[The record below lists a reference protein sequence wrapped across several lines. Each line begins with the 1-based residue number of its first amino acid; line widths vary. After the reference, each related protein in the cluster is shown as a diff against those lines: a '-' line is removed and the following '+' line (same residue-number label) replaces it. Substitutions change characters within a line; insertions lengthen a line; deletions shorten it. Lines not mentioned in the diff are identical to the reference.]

1 MGTFRSWTGVPLE
14 DLVAEAQAHGAH
26 SPATIEIIRR
36 FEALTMSLGARYAAG
51 KPHRDD
57 IENAARYALTRAIQ
71 RHRGPIETFPGYAKR
86 YMTGAAS
93 RELGRWLAPTGMAI
107 VAIADMREK
116 DIAEAMLVEAGSR
129 HGDWGDG
136 ETADII
142 MKLDSSRQLLL
153 ARRYIADEELAKI
166 AADAGTSVSAV
177 SQRLSA
183 VHRKIR
189 AMLAA

>member
-1 MGTFRSWTGVPLE
+1 MGTIRSWTRAPLE
-14 DLVAEAQAHGAH
+14 ELVAEAQVRGMY
-26 SPATIEIIRR
+26 SRATTEVIRQ
-36 FEALTMSLGARYAAG
+36 FEPLTMSLGARYAAG

-57 IENAARYALTRAIQ
+57 IENAARYALTQAIQ
-71 RHRGPIETFPGYAKR
+71 RHRGPIETFPAYAKR

-93 RELGRWLAPTGMAI
+93 RELGRWLAPAGTAI
-107 VAIADMREK
+107 IAIADMREQ
-116 DIAEAMLVEAGSR
+116 DIVKAMLVEAAWR
-129 HGDWGDG
+129 QGDWGDG
-136 ETADII
+136 ATADII
-142 MKLDSSRQLLL
+142 TKLDSSRQRLL
-153 ARRYIADEELAKI
+153 ARRYIADEELAEI